1 MECGGL
7 EIRTFAVAASSA
19 SVTLSVFARK
29 AVNVLGRAVYE
40 QTVTVLG
47 PNSHRRVGGKTGS
60 RLIWETRGTH
70 TAVFFRAPF
79 ATRQTR
85 RAGFVSDNAR
95 ASGFG
100 FQGAFLGCFR
110 GKCHFYRPG
119 RPRFDS
125 SGSRGHGNQKRCPP
139 RA

>member
-1 MECGGL
+1 VECGGL

-60 RLIWETRGTH
+60 RLIWEIQHVPLLAAIETPSYTM
-70 TAVFFRAPF
+70 
-79 ATRQTR
+79 
-85 RAGFVSDNAR
+85 
-95 ASGFG
+95 
-100 FQGAFLGCFR
+100 
-110 GKCHFYRPG
+110 
-119 RPRFDS
+119 RPRN
-125 SGSRGHGNQKRCPP
+125 GNSVVCISIGNTAPDRSNGPHSVSLMPNTCVIVNEKCQSFGP
-139 RA
+139 RV